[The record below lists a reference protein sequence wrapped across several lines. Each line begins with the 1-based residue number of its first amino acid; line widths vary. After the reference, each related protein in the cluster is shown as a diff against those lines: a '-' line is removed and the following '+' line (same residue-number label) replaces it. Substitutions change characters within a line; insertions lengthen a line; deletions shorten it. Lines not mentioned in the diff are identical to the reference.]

1 VNINLDAIFEPARKG
16 VARGYTFAGFAINA
30 ANDPRLTEFHLRSKA
45 SLRFLPDPTS
55 PGLLAS
61 HKKKFA
67 IWALGNGFREAMEA
81 FGVTLDRIYEACL
94 AADEA
99 AQGRE
104 GRADPKALE
113 TFRGRAGIYGKVRTL
128 REKFQLETSI
138 PDDFRSLNLARNCLS
153 HRRGIVG
160 EQDCNEDG
168 QLVLRFLTME
178 LSIAHADGRETRVDE
193 KALESGGVYVGAG
206 GGMLQARVVEH
217 RLPFQVGSILTLTP
231 ENMGGL
237 FFSIMNAIQCL
248 QGGFVKRIEA
258 LNVKAG
264 GQRQG

>member
-45 SLRFLPDPTS
+45 SLRFVPDPTS
-55 PGLLAS
+55 PELLAS
-61 HKKKFA
+61 HKKEFA

-113 TFRGRAGIYGKVRTL
+113 DFRARAGIYGKVRIV
-128 REKFQLETSI
+128 REEFQLETSI

-168 QLVLRFLTME
+168 QLVIKFLTME

-193 KALESGGVYVGAG
+193 TVLESGGVIVKD

-217 RLPFQVGSILTLTP
+217 RIPFRVGSILTLTP
-231 ENMGGL
+231 ENMEGL
-237 FFSIMNAIQCL
+237 FFSIMNAIQWL
-248 QGGFVKRIEA
+248 QSGFVKRIEA
-258 LNVKAG
+258 LNAKAG
-264 GQRQG
+264 GLRQG